1 MSEQAFQSVFSFAP
15 ISGIWTKANHF
26 HQWIQTWIQFL
37 AMKDCRKNRF
47 RISEAASTNF
57 KIPIVFISCTIQVKL
72 YVKVTVWFFYL
83 HYICSWPYFNIFQ
96 VELQL
101 PVVHSLVFTPVAGL
115 AGQVV
120 VDQSWLDP
128 SKTTGRVRLG
138 LWTST
143 KKSSKKSVLEKD
155 SLFRKFLVW
164 WLKWADRFECG
175 NMTSCS
181 RQSQSSM
188 VCI

>member
-1 MSEQAFQSVFSFAP
+1 MYTLLWTFAIKSNNIYCRAS
-15 ISGIWTKANHF
+15 ISLQDTDEI
-26 HQWIQTWIQFL
+26 IIQFDMAWGL
-37 AMKDCRKNRF
+37 AHSHPYQIHNSRGVTNLFPYTPKN
-47 RISEAASTNF
+47 NNY
-57 KIPIVFISCTIQVKL
+57 Q
-72 YVKVTVWFFYL
+72 
-83 HYICSWPYFNIFQ
+83 WPYFNIFQ